1 MSVCVSGCGSSCCVG
16 FKDVVGCVEAS
27 GASADKGLA
36 ATLNTATQNL
46 IDTASRTTDK
56 GH

>member
-1 MSVCVSGCGSSCCVG
+1 M
-16 FKDVVGCVEAS
+16 VGCVEAS